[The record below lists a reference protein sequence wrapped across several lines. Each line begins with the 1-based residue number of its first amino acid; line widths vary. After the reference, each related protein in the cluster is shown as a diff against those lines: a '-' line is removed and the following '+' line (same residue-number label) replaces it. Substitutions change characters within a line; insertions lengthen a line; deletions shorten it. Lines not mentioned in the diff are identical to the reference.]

1 MGSGR
6 VLEKIPGSDSGLGL
20 VVVLNFTIGS
30 FGVSFYSCF
39 FLGIWCQIF
48 FWGLVPSSQI
58 LSFFLLKFIEGIFIR
73 SESDH
78 WLPLSLTD

>member
-1 MGSGR
+1 MGLGR
-6 VLEKIPGSDSGLGL
+6 VLEKIPGSDSGLGR
-20 VVVLNFTIGS
+20 VVVLNFTIRY
-30 FGVSFYSCF
+30 FGVSLYFRF
-39 FLGIWCQIF
+39 FLGLASNVF
-48 FWGLVPSSQI
+48 LEVVPSSQI